1 MQMMTSYFCNSNSS
15 ESYIFEKKKKKPK
28 EQQQKKKTQA
38 PRNTE
43 NIRTS
48 GVVEKYLK
56 VVQDVYRDRVVR
68 KETDDRQRTVQ
79 RRVSQTEGQKVDPR
93 EIWDA
98 ATAENEIKKK
108 SSAVRTT
115 STDRRTCGTQTQVQL
130 AGNPL

>member
-1 MQMMTSYFCNSNSS
+1 MKR
-15 ESYIFEKKKKKPK
+15 KKKTKRTTT
-28 EQQQKKKTQA
+28 KKKTQA

-56 VVQDVYRDRVVR
+56 VVQDVYRNRVVR
-68 KETDDRQRTVQ
+68 KETDDRQRTGQ

-98 ATAENEIKKK
+98 ATAQNEIKKK
-108 SSAVRTT
+108 VLR
-115 STDRRTCGTQTQVQL
+115 
-130 AGNPL
+130 

>member
-1 MQMMTSYFCNSNSS
+1 MMTSYFCNSNSS
-15 ESYIFEKKKKKPK
+15 ESYIFEKKKTKQKNNNKKKP
-28 EQQQKKKTQA
+28 QA

-43 NIRTS
+43 NIRRS

-68 KETDDRQRTVQ
+68 KETDDRQRTGQ

-98 ATAENEIKKK
+98 ATAENEILKK
-108 SSAVRTT
+108 VLR
-115 STDRRTCGTQTQVQL
+115 
-130 AGNPL
+130 